1 MRQFFKTI
9 NPLLIM
15 LFLTGVYISTLAQ
28 GITTPQ
34 AASPE
39 AKVSQTIGISKVTI
53 KYSRPAVKDRE
64 IYGTNLVHYGY
75 QNLGFGTSEA
85 APWRAGANE
94 NTTITFSNEATVE
107 GQPIPAGTYGLFVAL
122 NQDGRADIIFSKNSS
137 SWGSYFYDPAE
148 DQLKVTITTEEIAHT
163 ERLTFDFVDID
174 DQSAVA
180 VLDWEKKRFPFKI
193 GFDVHEIVLANARD
207 ELRGV
212 TGFNWQGPT
221 SAANYCLQ
229 NNINL
234 EEGMQWADQA
244 VSNNRNFN
252 TVYVKG
258 GLTKAM
264 GDETG
269 AKALFAEAAELANKN
284 QLNFLGYQAM
294 GDGNMDQALEF
305 FKLNLKRNPDDPNM
319 YDSLA
324 ECYKNRGEDKEAIK
338 NFKKSLSM
346 NPPPNVKAN
355 SIKNLQELGVD
366 TSEYVS
372 DI

>member
-1 MRQFFKTI
+1 MKQFFQTS
-9 NPLLIM
+9 NLM
-15 LFLTGVYISTLAQ
+15 LSVLVLTGGYFTAVAQ
-28 GITTPQ
+28 GVTTPR
-34 AASPE
+34 AASPAAE
-39 AKVSQTIGISKVTI
+39 VSQTIGISKVTI
-53 KYSRPAVKDRE
+53 NYSRPAVKDRE

-94 NTTITFSNEATVE
+94 NTTITFSHDANVE
-107 GQPIPAGTYGLFVAL
+107 GQSIPAGTYGLFIAL
-122 NQDGRADIIFSKNSS
+122 NQDGKADIIFSKNSS

-148 DQLKVTITTEEIAHT
+148 DQLKVTVTTEEIAPT

-174 DQSAVA
+174 AQSAVA
-180 VLDWEKKRFPFKI
+180 VLDWEKKRFPFKV

-212 TGFNWQGPT
+212 KGFTWQGPT

-244 VSNNRNFN
+244 IDNNRNFN
-252 TVYVKG
+252 TVYVKA

-264 GDETG
+264 GQDAG
-269 AKALFAEAAELANKN
+269 ALYDEAAALASKN
-284 QLNFLGYQAM
+284 QLNFLGYQVM
-294 GDGNMDQALEF
+294 GEGDQEKALGY
-305 FKLNLKRNPDDPNM
+305 FKTNLKNNPDDPNM

-324 ECYKNRGEDKEAIK
+324 ECYKNMGEDKEAIK

-346 NPPPNVKAN
+346 NPPANVKAN
-355 SIKNLQELGVD
+355 SIKNLNELGVD
-366 TSEYVS
+366 TSEYVT

>member
-1 MRQFFKTI
+1 MRRFFLKT
-9 NPLLIM
+9 NYVFSL
-15 LFLTGVYISTLAQ
+15 LFLTGIFITAQGQ
-28 GITTPQ
+28 GITTPR
-34 AASPE
+34 AASPAAE
-39 AKVSQTIGISKVTI
+39 VSQTIGISTVTI
-53 KYSRPAVKDRE
+53 KYSRPAVKERE
-64 IYGTNLVHYGY
+64 VYGTNLVHYGY

-94 NTTITFSNEATVE
+94 NTTISFSDEATVE
-107 GQPIPAGTYGLFVAL
+107 GKTIPAGTYALFIAV
-122 NQDGRADIIFSKNSS
+122 NEDGTAEVIFSKNTS

-148 DQLKVTITTEEIAHT
+148 NQLKVTVTSQGIAPT
-163 ERLTFDFVDID
+163 ERLTFDFIDID
-174 DQSAVA
+174 EQSAMA
-180 VLDWEKKRFPFKI
+180 VLDWEKRRFPFKVA
-193 GFDVHEIVLANARD
+193 FDVHEIVLANARD

-212 TGFNWQGPT
+212 KGFTWQGPT

-244 VSNNRNFN
+244 INNTKNFN
-252 TVYVKG
+252 TLYVKA
-258 GLTKAM
+258 GLTQAM
-264 GDETG
+264 GDN
-269 AKALFAEAAELANKN
+269 ADQLYNEAADLANKN

-294 GDGNMDQALEF
+294 GAGNLDQALEY

-324 ECYKNRGEDKEAIK
+324 ECYKNRGEDKDAVK

-346 NPPPNVKAN
+346 NPPANVKAN
-355 SIKNLQELGVD
+355 SIKNLKELGVD
-366 TSEYVS
+366 TSEYVT